1 MPNVCNVLCASAS
14 FRNYT
19 MISRCTLDS
28 NLAKNL
34 AVLVLMSPGAIDINI
49 PCTIPYSQILNL
61 IFFLNV
67 YGGWFRNNVN
77 KWITTPIH
85 SWSLSISYQCD
96 LSHHNNLFNVAAF
109 IWNSS
114 RNKMTEK
121 KNQTERNVDRNSTS
135 RKKKL
140 FLIRFVPSPIVYVAG
155 GYLSRLMARDDW
167 ELSQNTHSQCVWN
180 TYRVTWKLY
189 CLGSKVAK
197 QRDTNENKT
206 KQSRRDS
213 NEIRLFDKVSLFSF
227 KITNWNQNWHVQHP
241 SAA

>member
-1 MPNVCNVLCASAS
+1 MVGDFVTMSTNESPLQFIAEVFQFHISVICLIIIIYSMSQRSFEIQAEIKWQKKKPN
-14 FRNYT
+14 
-19 MISRCTLDS
+19 
-28 NLAKNL
+28 
-34 AVLVLMSPGAIDINI
+34 G
-49 PCTIPYSQILNL
+49 
-61 IFFLNV
+61 
-67 YGGWFRNNVN
+67 
-77 KWITTPIH
+77 
-85 SWSLSISYQCD
+85 
-96 LSHHNNLFNVAAF
+96 
-109 IWNSS
+109 
-114 RNKMTEK
+114 
-121 KNQTERNVDRNSTS
+121 TERWPKQHIP
-135 RKKKL
+135 KKKL